1 MEIGEHEKRVMQK
14 EKKRI
19 TVELEKV
26 KVPEY
31 WTRVQW
37 KPIGEVFELRVKM
50 WTTANS
56 YYLKVLEKTL
66 V

>member
-31 WTRVQW
+31 
-37 KPIGEVFELRVKM
+37 
-50 WTTANS
+50 
-56 YYLKVLEKTL
+56 
-66 V
+66 